1 MISHTSHQL
10 ASALPSEDGRS
21 GLVLSASKE
30 LEPGVRA
37 MLLLAGGL
45 FRLDVVV
52 IGDTLRTIV
61 RNLSTGALRM
71 HGGAHGPEGGSVAQG
86 EAAAYEPGR
95 AAVAFT
101 IGSPPDAV
109 DVDVTLGTLRFAE
122 RGSIKVSTQAIV
134 REARAF

>member
-1 MISHTSHQL
+1 LIHRQEHQL
-10 ASALPSEDGRS
+10 TSALPSPDGLP

-37 MLLLAGGL
+37 MLLLADGL

-52 IGDTLRTIV
+52 SGDTLRTIV
-61 RNLSTGALRM
+61 RNLSAGELRM
-71 HGGAHGPEGGSVAQG
+71 HGGACGPDGGNVAQG
-86 EAAAYEPGR
+86 EAVAYEPGR

-109 DVDVTLGTLRFAE
+109 SAEVTLGTLRFAE
-122 RGSIKVSTQAIV
+122 RGTVRVSAQAIV
-134 REARAF
+134 REKPTP